1 MPINLD
7 TVRDRLKTLQNQTK
21 KQDSFWK
28 PTPGKHVIRI
38 VPYKFNR
45 DNPFIELLF
54 HYNIGA
60 KPYLSPQT
68 FNRPDPIVNF
78 AEKLKANANI
88 TGKKDDWKQGKNLEP
103 KLRTFVPIVVRGK
116 EDEGVKFWGFG
127 KTVYQELLGLISDP
141 EYGDISDIASGH
153 DITIEFKSAEQAGKS
168 FPQTTIRPKPAKTKL
183 VDGSE
188 QLKSLF
194 DTQKNIL
201 EIYKEPTYE
210 ELELV
215 LSAWLSGDV
224 SATTGEAEDE
234 KETVTDFASAKAAAN
249 KVKHDSSPIKSA
261 TAVEDISTDLDKL
274 FED

>member
-1 MPINLD
+1 MSINID
-7 TVRDRLKTLQNQTK
+7 QVRNRLKTLQSQTK

-28 PTPGKHVIRI
+28 PTPGKHIVRI

-54 HYNIGA
+54 HYNIGT
-60 KPYLSPQT
+60 KSYLSPQT
-68 FNRPDPIVNF
+68 FNRPDPIVKF
-78 AEKLKANANI
+78 AEELKT
-88 TGKKDDWKQGKNLEP
+88 TGKKEDWKQGKNLEP

-116 EDEGVKFWGFG
+116 EEEGVKFWGFG

-141 EYGDISDIASGH
+141 EYGDITDISGGH
-153 DITIEFKSAEQAGKS
+153 DITVEFKSAEQAGKS

-183 VDGSE
+183 VEGSE

-210 ELELV
+210 ELETV
-215 LSAWLSGDV
+215 LKAWLDGD
-224 SATTGEAEDE
+224 TGEASSDEDT
-234 KETVTDFASAKAAAN
+234 ETVTDFASAKAKAG
-249 KVKHDSSPIKSA
+249 KSVKSA
-261 TAVEDISTDLDKL
+261 PVTTATNVDNISGDLDAL
-274 FED
+274 FEN

>member
-68 FNRPDPIVNF
+68 FNRPDPIVKF
-78 AEKLKANANI
+78 ADDLKA

-103 KLRTFVPIVVRGK
+103 KLRTFVPIIVRGK

-141 EYGDISDIASGH
+141 EYGDITDISSGH
-153 DITIEFKSAEQAGKS
+153 DITVEFKSAEQAGKS
-168 FPQTTIRPKPAKTKL
+168 YPSTTIRPKPAKTKL
-183 VDGSE
+183 VDGAE